1 MNGNS
6 MSCITEA
13 VCQLNLVSQECGR
26 QLLFYYAYIS
36 AYGHYGEKSQ
46 ELLKHY
52 AQDLGFQYLSATDKT
67 SFLAAMKE
75 FTATE
80 HKEKPILFEV
90 LMDEH
95 EDVQR

>member
-1 MNGNS
+1 MDWRRIKIVGNVQKAGLGDS
-6 MSCITEA
+6 A
-13 VCQLNLVSQECGR
+13 D
-26 QLLFYYAYIS
+26 AYIS

-80 HKEKPILFEV
+80 HKEKPIL
-90 LMDEH
+90 LKCLWMNM
-95 EDVQR
+95 RM